1 MNKITLS
8 SYELYT
14 CIKNLIYLLA
24 FKELEDRLY
33 GALDSAM
40 QEAYNR
46 NGQTRPD
53 LWLVYAHK
61 DLTAKVNPRPSW
73 RSLINMLNSTEMVLN
88 IAQR

>member
-1 MNKITLS
+1 
-8 SYELYT
+8 
-14 CIKNLIYLLA
+14 
-24 FKELEDRLY
+24 
-33 GALDSAM
+33 M

-61 DLTAKVNPRPSW
+61 DLMVKVNPRPSW